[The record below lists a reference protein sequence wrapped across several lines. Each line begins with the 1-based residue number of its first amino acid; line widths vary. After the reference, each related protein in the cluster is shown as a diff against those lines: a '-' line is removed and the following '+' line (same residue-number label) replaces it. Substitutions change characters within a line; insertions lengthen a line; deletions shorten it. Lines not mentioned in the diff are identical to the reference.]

1 MPGSRIVLKAG
12 ELEDAGIRARVT
24 GYFTRAGVAP
34 ERLSLL
40 GKTSWYEHMTA
51 FNLVDISLDT
61 FPQGGGVTTLE
72 GLLMGVPVV
81 TLRWP
86 TLSGR
91 TSASILTTLCLTDWI
106 AETPE
111 QYVEIAVRKAQD
123 ILALAE
129 LRQQMRS
136 RFMSSVIGDA
146 DAYARVVER
155 EYRQL
160 WREWCS

>member
-1 MPGSRIVLKAG
+1 
-12 ELEDAGIRARVT
+12 
-24 GYFTRAGVAP
+24 
-34 ERLSLL
+34 
-40 GKTSWYEHMTA
+40 
-51 FNLVDISLDT
+51 
-61 FPQGGGVTTLE
+61 TTLE

-91 TSASILTTLCLTDWI
+91 TSASILTTLGLPEWI

-136 RFMSSVIGDA
+136 RFMSSIIGDV
-146 DAYARVVER
+146 DAYARAVEQ

-160 WREWCS
+160 WREWCVRQN